1 MGIANPARETMT
13 MLTFAAIA
21 LTAGLFAG
29 PTQAHE
35 KYFRI
40 TVVDEQ
46 TGRGVPLVELET
58 TNNIK
63 HYTDSNG
70 VVAFHE
76 PGLMGQSVFFFV
88 RSHGYEF
95 PKDGFGMQG
104 RALDVKEGGSA
115 TLKIRRINIA
125 ERLYRITGGGIYR
138 DTVLLG
144 ERAPIEQPVLNAK
157 VLGQD
162 SVQNAVY
169 KGRLY
174 WFWGDTNKP
183 SYPLGNFQMTGA
195 VSLLP
200 GRGGLDPNIGVNLA
214 YFTDKDGFTKQMA
227 PVPGEGPCWA
237 DAFVTFQDKSG
248 RERLVAAY
256 AKVYPNMEAHERGLL
271 EWNDRKE
278 QFEKV
283 AQFDLHSP
291 MVPHGHPF
299 RHTDAG
305 TEYVYFPAPFPTL
318 RVPPDPDRMRDLSN
332 YEAYTC
338 LKEGSR
344 LDSMQ
349 VDRDGNGRLRYAWRK
364 NAPPMDPR
372 VQEALLKDGRAKAG
386 ELLFHLRDAEQ
397 GKAIRP
403 HGGSIY
409 WNEYRRRWITIML
422 EVMGTSMLGEIWFA
436 EADTPLGPWVYARKI
451 VTHDRYDFYNPKQ
464 HPEFDQDGGRIIFFE
479 GTYTNTFSG
488 NPCQT
493 PRYNYNQIMYR
504 LDLADPRLALPVPVY
519 NVASGKLPNRFA
531 TGRTAHPDPTSW
543 RIAFFAPDRAAPG
556 TVPVYAVPLA
566 GEGMRLS
573 VGAPTARPA
582 EKEGSP
588 LCYALPADMKNPPAA
603 TIPLYEFIGED
614 GSARAYSTDA
624 SASFE
629 GCRRREP
636 AICRVW
642 QSPFAAR

>member
-1 MGIANPARETMT
+1 
-13 MLTFAAIA
+13 
-21 LTAGLFAG
+21 
-29 PTQAHE
+29 

-46 TGRGVPLVELET
+46 TGRRVPLVELET
-58 TNNIK
+58 TNNIR

-70 VVAFHE
+70 IVAFYE

-144 ERAPIEQPVLNAK
+144 EQAPIEQPVLNGK

-200 GRGGLDPNIGVNLA
+200 GDGGLDPSVGVNLA

-237 DAFVTFQDKSG
+237 DAFVTFKDKSG
-248 RERLVAAY
+248 RERMVAGY

-271 EWNDRKE
+271 EWNDAKE
-278 QFEKV
+278 VFEKV

-291 MVPHGHPF
+291 MVPRGHPF
-299 RHTDAG
+299 RCTDAG

-318 RVPPDPDRMRDLSN
+318 RVPADPDRMRDLSS

-338 LKEGSR
+338 LKEDSR
-344 LDSMQ
+344 LDSVQ
-349 VDRDGNGRLRYAWRK
+349 LDRDADGRLRYAWRK
-364 NAPPMDPR
+364 NAPPMDPN
-372 VQEALLKDGRAKAG
+372 VQETLVKSGHVKPG

-403 HGGSIY
+403 HGGSVY

-464 HPEFDQDGGRIIFFE
+464 HPVFDQEGGRIIFFE

-531 TGRTAHPDPTSW
+531 TGRTSQPDPATW

-556 TVPVYAVPLA
+556 TIPVYAVPLA
-566 GEGMRLS
+566 GAGMRLS
-573 VGAPTARPA
+573 VGTPSAGP
-582 EKEGSP
+582 KEAGGPP

-603 TIPLYEFIGED
+603 TTPLYEFVSED
-614 GSARAYSTDA
+614 GAARAYSTDA

-629 GCRRREP
+629 GYRRSEQ
-636 AICRVW
+636 ALCRVW